1 MYTGFIGIFVS
12 NLHKFDTLLKDILY
26 RYASMYSFIYIHS

>member
-1 MYTGFIGIFVS
+1 MYMGFIDIFPIYT
-12 NLHKFDTLLKDILY
+12 NFDMLLKDILY